1 MALQSRSIGPIIL
14 PIGRAETPALNV
26 SQTSSQIRCVL
37 DAAQHLNPLVN
48 VTVALE
54 VSYDDGATWQVTA
67 SSTRPGGPAFGD
79 DGVPVTDFELTTNFD
94 QPSSIRR
101 RTKMSVVC
109 ENGSYT
115 TAGGTLEASDTALP
129 PRVLAVGPARIP
141 FGK

>member
-1 MALQSRSIGPIIL
+1 MATQTRSIGPIVL
-14 PIGRAETPALNV
+14 ATGRSETPVLNV
-26 SQTSSQIRCVL
+26 NQNATQIRCVI

-48 VTVALE
+48 ITVALE

-79 DGVPVTDFELTTNFD
+79 GGVPVTDFELTTNFD

-101 RTKMSVVC
+101 RIKMSVVC
-109 ENGSYT
+109 ENGSFT
-115 TAGGTLEASDTALP
+115 TAGGTLEASDTAFP
-129 PRVLAVGPARIP
+129 PRTVTVARIP